1 MEGGTTTAR
10 PCRDAAG
17 GREPA
22 VTARDRMPAA
32 PSGDPDCT
40 GVEAALR
47 RAAARARRQPA
58 AAGGEVVVFQGG
70 EVVREKP
77 GREPGSA
84 PGAATRQAV
93 DTSEERPEDTRL
105 RGGLRDREWRPMSG
119 TLKTGRAVQR
129 HARVAGTGGGVR

>member
-1 MEGGTTTAR
+1 MLPA
-10 PCRDAAG
+10 DK
-17 GREPA
+17 EPA

-47 RAAARARRQPA
+47 RAAARARRQPV
-58 AAGGEVVVFQGG
+58 AAGGEVVVFRGG
-70 EVVREKP
+70 GVVREKP

-84 PGAATRQAV
+84 LGAATRQAG
-93 DTSEERPEDTRL
+93 DTSEERPEDTRP
-105 RGGLRDREWRPMSG
+105 RGGHRDRGWRPMSG

>member
-10 PCRDAAG
+10 PCPDAAG
-17 GREPA
+17 RREPA
-22 VTARDRMPAA
+22 VTAPDRMPAA

-47 RAAARARRQPA
+47 RAAARARRQAA
-58 AAGGEVVVFQGG
+58 AAGGEVVVFRDG

-77 GREPGSA
+77 GRESGSA

-93 DTSEERPEDTRL
+93 DTFDERPEDTRP
-105 RGGLRDREWRPMSG
+105 RGGHRDRG
-119 TLKTGRAVQR
+119 D
-129 HARVAGTGGGVR
+129 VR

>member
-1 MEGGTTTAR
+1 M
-10 PCRDAAG
+10 
-17 GREPA
+17 
-22 VTARDRMPAA
+22 TARDRMPAA

-47 RAAARARRQPA
+47 RAAARARRQAA
-58 AAGGEVVVFQGG
+58 AAGGEVVVFRDG

-84 PGAATRQAV
+84 PGTATRQAG
-93 DTSEERPEDTRL
+93 DTSEERPEDTRP
-105 RGGLRDREWRPMSG
+105 RGGHRDRGWRPMSG